1 VFAAGSQRDEDEGA
15 VVDRIEGDRGIGLVG
30 RAAWFRL
37 PRRLRSGRRW
47 CSRRATSPSRRFGL
61 VFFSSGSVAPFSYR
75 RAPPQFSRLFLLDF
89 FVSLFLYSRGFLNNF
104 SVVEAS
110 EPEVFV

>member
-1 VFAAGSQRDEDEGA
+1 MFAAGSQRDEDEGA

-37 PRRLRSGRRW
+37 PRRLRGRRW

-61 VFFSSGSVAPFSYR
+61 VFFHPVPLLHSRTDVLRRSSLNSVGI
-75 RAPPQFSRLFLLDF
+75 FL
-89 FVSLFLYSRGFLNNF
+89 
-104 SVVEAS
+104 
-110 EPEVFV
+110 